1 MIKIGITGIDGLI
14 GWHLR
19 CFLHGQKGVEMR
31 GADKPEFASKEQ
43 LLKFVA
49 GCDVIVHLAGLN
61 RGDEAE
67 VARANVEITETLL
80 GACRAAGARPHIIFS
95 SSTHIYRG
103 TPYGNSKKKC
113 AELIR
118 A

>member
-1 MIKIGITGIDGLI
+1 MIKVGITGIDGLI

-19 CFLHGQKGVEMR
+19 SFLHGQKGIELR
-31 GADKPEFASKEQ
+31 GADKAEFADKEQ
-43 LLKFVA
+43 LLKFVS

-67 VARANVEITETLL
+67 VARANVEITDALL

-95 SSTHIYRG
+95 
-103 TPYGNSKKKC
+103 
-113 AELIR
+113 
-118 A
+118 